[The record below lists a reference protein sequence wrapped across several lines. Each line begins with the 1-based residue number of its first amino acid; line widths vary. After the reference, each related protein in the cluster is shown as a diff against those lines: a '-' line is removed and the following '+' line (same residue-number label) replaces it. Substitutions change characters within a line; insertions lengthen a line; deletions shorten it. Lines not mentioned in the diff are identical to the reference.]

1 MSINLTLQVARKPF
15 EKAFS

>member
-1 MSINLTLQVARKPF
+1 MSINLTLQLARKPF